1 MLVPVLIAAIAFA
14 PVPLRAPVP
23 AFVPAPARPS
33 AAHEDPG
40 DALYG
45 TSARLRP
52 QGDRV
57 AHWLR
62 EARRRSPTVQ
72 RLVDRIE
79 QSDVIVYLDISP
91 SLAPDVAAC
100 LTWMAATPSRR
111 IVRASFR
118 MHLGLHDAIAMV
130 AHELQHVVEVIEHP
144 EVRSNA
150 ALLDLYTRIGHAT
163 GTDGL
168 RWDTAHAVA
177 VGTLARV
184 EATCAVRPTASLEV
198 RKGM

>member
-1 MLVPVLIAAIAFA
+1 MLVPVLIAAIALA
-14 PVPLRAPVP
+14 PVPLRTPVP
-23 AFVPAPARPS
+23 AFAPASARPS
-33 AAHEDPG
+33 PDPG
-40 DALYG
+40 DTTYG
-45 TSARLRP
+45 TSDRLRP
-52 QGDRV
+52 QSDRV

-79 QSDVIVYLDISP
+79 QSDVIVYLDINRG
-91 SLAPDVAAC
+91 LAPNIAAC
-100 LTWMAATPSRR
+100 LTWMATTSSRR

-118 MHLGLHDAIAMV
+118 PTLGVHEAIAMV
-130 AHELQHVVEVIEHP
+130 AHELQHVVEVIDHP

-150 ALLDLYTRIGHAT
+150 TLLDLYTRIGHAT

-168 RWDTAHAVA
+168 RWDTADAVA

-184 EATCAVRPTASLEV
+184 EATGGGRPAASLDV
-198 RKGM
+198 RKGT